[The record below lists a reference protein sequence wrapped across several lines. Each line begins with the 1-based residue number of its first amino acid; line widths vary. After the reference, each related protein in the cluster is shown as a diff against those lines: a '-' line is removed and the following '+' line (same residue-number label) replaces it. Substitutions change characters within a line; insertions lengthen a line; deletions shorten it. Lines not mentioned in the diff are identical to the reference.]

1 MAIDG
6 LSFFDVKEIPNI
18 PSYVIPV
25 ELSNIKFDCD
35 LTKIRV
41 ASKETTPSL
50 NTILFNSLGL

>member
-6 LSFFDVKEIPNI
+6 LSFFDVKDIPNI
-18 PSYVIPV
+18 PSEIIPA

-41 ASKETTPSL
+41 ASKETNPFL